1 MKNQT
6 VTFYSVLAAVCVVF
20 GILDYYMCDLVV
32 YQLQFPIFC
41 DMCFCMAMT
50 FFAGPLWGIFVV
62 ISDHIFDMII
72 SHSFVV
78 EQLYMASA
86 FFGCLAAW
94 LYKKYAMK
102 EGESLFIVF
111 SRLLLLVLIMTLV
124 MSITGGII
132 SRIVAYFR
140 ADGTEYTYQ
149 VEFLQLLFG
158 GKIKSPLL
166 DAILLRLPVNLAD
179 RFITVFAG
187 WGIFMG
193 MSKINETVRKRTE

>member
-6 VTFYSVLAAVCVVF
+6 VLYYFVLVCVCMVF

-32 YQLQFPIFC
+32 YQLQFPVFC

-50 FFAGPLWGIFVV
+50 FFAGPLWGILTV
-62 ISDHIFDMII
+62 IFDHIFDMII

-78 EQLYMASA
+78 EQMYMVSA
-86 FFGCLAAW
+86 FFGCLTAW
-94 LYKKYAMK
+94 LYKKYFMK
-102 EGESLFIVF
+102 EGETVFIVF
-111 SRLLLLVLIMTLV
+111 ARLLFLVLIMTVV
-124 MSITGGII
+124 MSVSGGII
-132 SRIVAYFR
+132 SRVVAYFR

-158 GKIKSPLL
+158 GNLKSPLL

-187 WGIFMG
+187 WGIYLALAN
-193 MSKINETVRKRTE
+193 IDRTVRQRTE